1 MRTGS
6 FLAGLANGDATVA
19 AADGKGGLEVGKL
32 GHAVVLLV
40 VVLLVVA
47 VLVVVLR
54 TATVGAAPPWGGTLH
69 LLLLLLLLA
78 VGDQGWETAAASKL
92 NVFSR
97 LRGQSRPHL
106 HTPSV
111 CRYLA
116 TSSRLRSWWLLGL

>member
-1 MRTGS
+1 M
-6 FLAGLANGDATVA
+6 AVA
-19 AADGKGGLEVGKL
+19 VGKGGLELGKL
-32 GHAVVLLV
+32 GQAALLLV
-40 VVLLVVA
+40 VMLVVVA
-47 VLVVVLR
+47 VVVVVR
-54 TATVGAAPPWGGTLH
+54 AATVDEASPWGGTLH
-69 LLLLLLLLA
+69 LLLLLA

-106 HTPSV
+106 QTPSV

>member
-1 MRTGS
+1 M
-6 FLAGLANGDATVA
+6 AVA
-19 AADGKGGLEVGKL
+19 VGKGDLNVGKL
-32 GHAVVLLV
+32 GHVALLV
-40 VVLLVVA
+40 LV
-47 VLVVVLR
+47 VLVVVVR
-54 TATVGAAPPWGGTLH
+54 MATADTALPWRGTLQP
-69 LLLLLLLLA
+69 LLLA
-78 VGDQGWETAAASKL
+78 VGDQGRDRAAASKL